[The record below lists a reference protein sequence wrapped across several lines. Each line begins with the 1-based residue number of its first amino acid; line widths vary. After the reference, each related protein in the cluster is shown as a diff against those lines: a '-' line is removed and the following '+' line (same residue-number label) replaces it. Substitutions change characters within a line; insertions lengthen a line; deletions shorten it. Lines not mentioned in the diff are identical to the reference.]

1 MTKFQSNIVVPL
13 FTSHTALHKKPS
25 FPLRIS
31 SEFPAIFGLF
41 NKDKLN
47 DNYNLLS
54 HILLVFKL
62 TSREKNKI
70 NRYFNY
76 ELNERKEMREE
87 RGG

>member
-13 FTSHTALHKKPS
+13 FASHTALHKKPS

-76 ELNERKEMREE
+76 ELNDRKEMREE

>member
-13 FTSHTALHKKPS
+13 FASHTALHEKPS

-70 NRYFNY
+70 NIDILITN
-76 ELNERKEMREE
+76 LMNVKK
-87 RGG
+87 

>member
-13 FTSHTALHKKPS
+13 FASHTALHKKPS

>member
-13 FTSHTALHKKPS
+13 FASHTALHKKPS
-25 FPLRIS
+25 FPLMIS

>member
-1 MTKFQSNIVVPL
+1 MPL
-13 FTSHTALHKKPS
+13 FASHTALHKKPS

-54 HILLVFKL
+54 HILLAFKL

-76 ELNERKEMREE
+76 ELNDRKEMREE

>member
-1 MTKFQSNIVVPL
+1 MPL
-13 FTSHTALHKKPS
+13 FASHTALHKKPS

-41 NKDKLN
+41 NKDILN